1 MKSGAAWVTLDLSLS
16 GQLIFPAVVSSSAL
30 GAGVLQPPE
39 FPADPMCKG
48 SCVGLQQTFVSV
60 SNKCSTASTTLCPG
74 QRSHLENLCVR
85 NNTLFV
91 SSV

>member
-48 SCVGLQQTFVSV
+48 SCVGTAAGICISQQQVQHSLHHIVPWAKKPFG
-60 SNKCSTASTTLCPG
+60 KFMCK
-74 QRSHLENLCVR
+74 E
-85 NNTLFV
+85 
-91 SSV
+91 